1 MYLEKDCCGGESG
14 SSSSS
19 TSVVRV
25 IVSTTNVVPVPPTCF
40 MKVTPSSISRPPT
53 PAPGAQHYQAP
64 LSPSKFPPNKNHE
77 YPNPSP
83 FPFRRTALLKPPKTH
98 KKISTLQRSRTH
110 PTLSKKISPRRQTDK
125 QSRPIA
131 VEGTLVLLY
140 TNEEHPYLPNP
151 DMTCS
156 EHHHHRLYPTSGNGK

>member
-53 PAPGAQHYQAP
+53 PAPDAQHYQAP
-64 LSPSKFPPNKNHE
+64 LSSSKFSPQQKSRISQPLAFPVSTHRSPQTPKN
-77 YPNPSP
+77 PQ
-83 FPFRRTALLKPPKTH
+83 
-98 KKISTLQRSRTH
+98 KISTLQRSRTH